1 MSFGIKA
8 SSIDISKLNPPKLPK
23 PSEDNRI
30 KVLSGL
36 GYATQYL
43 EPISEEFINYSSN
56 LNIPVIDVGA
66 AYGLTTINALHKGA
80 IVITNELYKD
90 NLDYIVSLNEITNE
104 ERERLYLKEGSI
116 LNIDFPENSIGAI
129 HLARVMHFFH
139 PNEIKTFFENC
150 NKWLIDKG
158 RIYLSTMSQYHYG
171 NPKDFYI
178 KYNENLK
185 KGIEYPG
192 EISNYEFKE
201 DNYYLHAIDPFLIC
215 NLANKYNFTVKK
227 VELWGGNNDDD
238 YTCAILIKNYHH

>member
-56 LNIPVIDVGA
+56 LNVPVIDVGA

-90 NLDYIVSLNEITNE
+90 NLDYIVSLNEITND

-139 PNEIKTFFENC
+139 PNEIKTFF
-150 NKWLIDKG
+150 LF
-158 RIYLSTMSQYHYG
+158 
-171 NPKDFYI
+171 FY
-178 KYNENLK
+178 
-185 KGIEYPG
+185 
-192 EISNYEFKE
+192 
-201 DNYYLHAIDPFLIC
+201 
-215 NLANKYNFTVKK
+215 
-227 VELWGGNNDDD
+227 
-238 YTCAILIKNYHH
+238 